1 MKKLILF
8 VIVNAVGFAVVPP
21 EIPDLPQVALW
32 SPNTATFPQQQA
44 VIYSTFDLVRDKL
57 KGHGYYVP
65 DPHYLDHNSFSE
77 FLSLF
82 GPIRY
87 GYYLLL
93 THGGGPTEPNWLMLE
108 AYLDEAAADQRVLEL
123 KTLYPGEE
131 ANIKKRLW
139 TSQEP
144 PFETYYCVCINS
156 IFINNRWWSLPNAF
170 MFVSTCYGAT
180 GSPSICDAF
189 RNKGANATVGYTSS
203 ASVSESPLS
212 AFCTF
217 YHMAGWSVS
226 PEKYE
231 LRNKH
236 VSEAVAEYQDHYTNH
251 PNRYSLLI
259 EGNNQMKFYN
269 SPRIVGLLVKQAGKT
284 IYQYH
289 FDAQS
294 YYPYEWDYPGD
305 LSGCPQNPAVIGNQP
320 LEIQILFSSLMNPTQ
335 EPPHN
340 IKVYI
345 VAEQGNFAIP
355 VSGNWAKCIFDNDW
369 WFGAC
374 DFSEWSGGENA
385 IVRVDAEDAFEGD
398 INAKLDINGNGNS
411 DAEDINHKFKIEPP
425 PQVIFTDPA
434 DGEED
439 VDIYQVITIQ
449 FSKQMDRQSTEQALE
464 IKNTDKGHL
473 VGIKKIE
480 WFDND
485 ETLLIYAYDPE
496 VDPDTI

>member
-1 MKKLILF
+1 MKKFITYFLIIF
-8 VIVNAVGFAVVPP
+8 CNFAMATIPP
-21 EIPDLPQVALW
+21 EIPDLPQATLW
-32 SPNTATFPQQQA
+32 APNTATFPQQA
-44 VIYSTFDLVRDKL
+44 GVIDYTFRLVREKMEA
-57 KGHGYYVP
+57 HGYP
-65 DPHYLDHNSFSE
+65 TFMRIDHNSFSE
-77 FLSLF
+77 FLDLF

-156 IFINNRWWSLPNAF
+156 IFINNRWWSLPDAF

-439 VDIYQVITIQ
+439 VDIYDFRKKKQKDIGDEFNFQVS
-449 FSKQMDRQSTEQALE
+449 FNKPMDT
-464 IKNTDKGHL
+464 GHS
-473 VGIKKIE
+473 VR
-480 WFDND
+480 
-485 ETLLIYAYDPE
+485 
-496 VDPDTI
+496 